1 MIPNPSIQWICW
13 VHGKEKAKEVVGPPS
28 GRGVLR
34 ECFPGRFLYHLT
46 CSKFWVLDI
55 CDSSKKIGLFHKTQA
70 IIYLDVVKSRVQA
83 DDPSKPLYKGSL
95 DCVRQSY
102 KRYQF
107 IITDNLS
114 ASIALN
120 AAIRNLRL
128 LESISWKESCEI
140 TMQDEHQN
148 TKTHSQDLTVM
159 SGSEN
164 CNGTEEALNYHITWQ
179 FVLTIWS
186 TNKHCIDPNK
196 TCFQGRPLGVLPR
209 VHLDVKQSFHCQW
222 SHICCSG
229 ATQQDVQSWT
239 IMIDS

>member
-1 MIPNPSIQWICW
+1 MRWLTFKHDCFYEKYTIFFHNNVKWNCDSNQHLIMIPNPSIQWICW

-34 ECFPGRFLYHLT
+34 ECFPGRFWYHLT

-83 DDPSKPLYKGSL
+83 DDPSKPLYKGTL

-128 LESISWKESCEI
+128 LESIS
-140 TMQDEHQN
+140 
-148 TKTHSQDLTVM
+148 
-159 SGSEN
+159 
-164 CNGTEEALNYHITWQ
+164 
-179 FVLTIWS
+179 
-186 TNKHCIDPNK
+186 
-196 TCFQGRPLGVLPR
+196 
-209 VHLDVKQSFHCQW
+209 
-222 SHICCSG
+222 
-229 ATQQDVQSWT
+229 
-239 IMIDS
+239 